1 MNQEQRE
8 AIIAEGIGVVDLWE
22 ASPIRFDDGESHTEE
37 IIDALFPG
45 NALLCVGTDVRNAE
59 TAPRESFRGRL
70 SQYQHIVPSPMLA
83 LEGLTE
89 EGYLSRRSKD
99 NVGPRRYL
107 VIEFDKGS
115 TDEHAAILLHLAKEV
130 PLAMVVH
137 SGGKSL
143 HGWVACQSA
152 SERQQEGLM
161 RKVVI
166 LGADPAT
173 WTRCQFVRMPDATRD
188 NGSRQWVVYLNLGV
202 VK

>member
-1 MNQEQRE
+1 
-8 AIIAEGIGVVDLWE
+8 
-22 ASPIRFDDGESHTEE
+22 
-37 IIDALFPG
+37 
-45 NALLCVGTDVRNAE
+45 
-59 TAPRESFRGRL
+59 
-70 SQYQHIVPSPMLA
+70 MLA